1 MGQRKL
7 NTKTNFFEHI
17 LFTNIFCTHIL
28 IPNSLHTLILA
39 PSSIKNQSNIAIVLV
54 SLDWYLTPKYC
65 WKQDWLANHN
75 RPYRNWIWEFSQNHT
90 SGWNKNKKMHQIS
103 LCVQILTHFFLLLFR
118 HFFLHADAF
127 FWLQHYHD
135 VGVFG
140 VAICTFTVTVA
151 AFGVR
156 RADLFIP
163 AALQA
168 PSPKKK
174 KLFSF
179 NHAIALKFG
188 KKLLMY
194 KNFTQKKLSS

>member
-7 NTKTNFFEHI
+7 NTKTNFSEHI

-118 HFFLHADAF
+118 HFFFTRWRFFLAPTLSWCWRLWRCHLHLYRHSYRL
-127 FWLQHYHD
+127 W
-135 VGVFG
+135 
-140 VAICTFTVTVA
+140 
-151 AFGVR
+151 
-156 RADLFIP
+156 RA
-163 AALQA
+163 QGW
-168 PSPKKK
+168 SV
-174 KLFSF
+174 
-179 NHAIALKFG
+179 
-188 KKLLMY
+188 
-194 KNFTQKKLSS
+194 